1 MGVNP
6 SLFLIDG
13 GLTQEPLSRSQ
24 VVALMAVDLVRLDAW
39 RSEADAI
46 RALMELK
53 LYSTF
58 EIMAYIE
65 AGIYEAQ
72 QQTVAKMMS
81 DKPGC
86 APKVK
91 R

>member
-1 MGVNP
+1 MNP

-13 GLTQEPLSRSQ
+13 ALAQQPLPRAQ
-24 VVALMAVDLVRLDAW
+24 VVALMADDLIRLDAW

-46 RALMELK
+46 RALMALQ

-58 EIMAYIE
+58 EVMAYVDK
-65 AGIYEAQ
+65 AIYEAQ
-72 QQTVAKMMS
+72 QQHVAKIMS
-81 DKPGC
+81 DKPGY
-86 APKVK
+86 AAKVK

>member
-13 GLTQEPLSRSQ
+13 GLTQQPLPRSQ
-24 VVALMAVDLVRLDAW
+24 VVALMAADLVRLDAF

-46 RALMELK
+46 RALMALK

-58 EIMAYIE
+58 EVMAYIDQ
-65 AGIYEAQ
+65 ARYQAQ
-72 QQTVAKMMS
+72 QETVAKMMS
-81 DKPGC
+81 DRPGYS
-86 APKVK
+86 AKVN